1 MARSD
6 LLVSLVRAGA
16 SGDSRELATTVEAII
31 AEERAKQHNILADR
45 LERALRSNGKG
56 GPSAHTVPDSAV
68 RARDYVLE
76 TMPRKR
82 LEDLFLPELCER
94 ACRELIEEQQRASLL
109 RSHSLEP
116 RHRVLLVGP
125 PGNGKTSLAEAI
137 AEALAVPFFVVRYDA
152 IIGSFL
158 GETASRLRR
167 VFDYARTTPCVL
179 FFDEFDA
186 VGKERGDENETGEIK
201 RVVTSLLMQVDA
213 LPSYTVVIAAS
224 NHSELLDRAVWRR
237 FQFRLELPAPTAAQ
251 VGRYFEA
258 FAKRMDGPLGLG
270 PNTIAKSLGEISYAE
285 PNPCRERWRHSSPR
299 PPPPQRA
306 GRLRLGLQQFHL
318 HDQLPDP
325 LHGDVQFRLH
335 RIALAFLERGIDPGD
350 RLLTPLL
357 EPENLHAQLPR
368 QKFHRLATQKPQ
380 GNLTLARHRPPLAK
394 SQRACRRNLARGKR
408 GRAKLALVYHR
419 PINSN
424 FVLKIVGHVPVLLG
438 HFD

>member
-16 SGDSRELATTVEAII
+16 SGDSKELTTTVEAII

-45 LERALRSNGKG
+45 LARALRSNGNG
-56 GPSAHTVPDSAV
+56 GQTGYVVPESGV

-76 TMPRKR
+76 IPPRRR

-94 ACRELIEEQQRASLL
+94 ACRELIKEQQRASLL

-137 AEALAVPFFVVRYDA
+137 AETLSVQFFVVRYDA

-186 VGKERGDENETGEIK
+186 VGKERGDVNETGEIK

-213 LPSYTVVIAAS
+213 LPSYTVVVAAS

-237 FQFRLELPAPTAAQ
+237 FQFRLELPAPTQAQ
-251 VGRYFEA
+251 IGRYVEA
-258 FAKRMDGPLGLG
+258 FAKRMDEPLGMG
-270 PNTIAKSLGEISYAE
+270 PSTIAKSLGKISYAE
-285 PNPCRERWRHSSPR
+285 AEEFCIGIRRRVALS
-299 PPPPQRA
+299 
-306 GRLRLGLQQFHL
+306 LGEGSVKSIVA
-318 HDQLPDP
+318 DQLKLWKARARQPD
-325 LHGDVQFRLH
+325 
-335 RIALAFLERGIDPGD
+335 
-350 RLLTPLL
+350 T
-357 EPENLHAQLPR
+357 
-368 QKFHRLATQKPQ
+368 
-380 GNLTLARHRPPLAK
+380 
-394 SQRACRRNLARGKR
+394 S
-408 GRAKLALVYHR
+408 
-419 PINSN
+419 
-424 FVLKIVGHVPVLLG
+424 
-438 HFD
+438 